1 MAGRATVVN
10 REPLGHT
17 MTAVSTDFELLEAW
31 RGGDKAAGNR
41 LFDRY
46 FENVYRFFRNKVTDG
61 AEDLVQQTF
70 LALVQ
75 SRDHFRGDSSFRT
88 YLFTAARSKLY
99 TYLERR
105 RREGERI
112 DHGVTSCEDL
122 GISPSRVLAK
132 EENERLLLHALR
144 RLPIDMQIALELFY
158 FEQMRGPELA
168 AALGVAE
175 GTVRS
180 RIRRGR
186 ELLRERL
193 DALMQSP
200 DRVQT
205 TMTNLEQWARALRE
219 EVLEPE

>member
-1 MAGRATVVN
+1 
-10 REPLGHT
+10 
-17 MTAVSTDFELLEAW
+17 MTNVPTDFELLEAW
-31 RGGDKAAGNR
+31 RGGDKAAGNQ

-46 FENVYRFFRNKVTDG
+46 FDNVYRFFRNKVTDG

-70 LALVQ
+70 LSLVQ

-105 RREGERI
+105 RREGDRL
-112 DHGVTSCEDL
+112 DYGVTSCEDL
-122 GISPSRVLAK
+122 GISPSRLIAQ
-132 EENERLLLHALR
+132 EENERLLLSALR

-168 AALGVAE
+168 AALGVPE

-186 ELLRERL
+186 ELLRTRL
-193 DALMQSP
+193 EELMQSP
-200 DRVQT
+200 DRVAT
-205 TMTNLEQWARALRE
+205 TMTNLDQWAQALRD
-219 EVLEPE
+219 EVLRSE